1 MASKAVLLNTVA
13 KLCLNSWI
21 GERGGQMQKYQFQSQ
36 FIVQEENYDILVI
49 IIIAFLISD
58 FNLTL
63 LQDL

>member
-1 MASKAVLLNTVA
+1 
-13 KLCLNSWI
+13 
-21 GERGGQMQKYQFQSQ
+21 MQKYQFQSQ

-63 LQDL
+63 LHDL

>member
-1 MASKAVLLNTVA
+1 
-13 KLCLNSWI
+13 
-21 GERGGQMQKYQFQSQ
+21 MQKYQFQSQ
-36 FIVQEENYDILVI
+36 FIIVQEEYFDILVV

>member
-1 MASKAVLLNTVA
+1 M
-13 KLCLNSWI
+13 
-21 GERGGQMQKYQFQSQ
+21 RKYQFQSQ
-36 FIVQEENYDILVI
+36 FIVQEEYYDILVI

>member
-1 MASKAVLLNTVA
+1 
-13 KLCLNSWI
+13 
-21 GERGGQMQKYQFQSQ
+21 MQKYQFQSQ

-58 FNLTL
+58 FNLTF